1 MNLKGILGSMFS
13 AGRRRKLT
21 PFYKGVV
28 TLLVLGLAALEIYG
42 APFGTIDFYILRAM
56 FVGFILA
63 LSFMCYT
70 YSSKSASDKVSVPD
84 IVMAVLGF
92 AVGVYIVIN
101 GNAIINR
108 WTGVDPLSPA
118 DIFFTSVLIL
128 LVLEVTRRTVGPV
141 LVLIILVFV
150 TYNFAGKYL
159 PGAFGHRGMTIIGF
173 LDRMVYTFDGIFG
186 KPIGVT
192 CTYVYMFVLFG
203 QVFNMSGGGDFFF
216 RLASAIAGKMIG
228 GPAKIAVIASGLY
241 GSMSGSPTSDV
252 VTTGS
257 ITIPLMKR
265 LGYSPVF
272 AGAVEAAA
280 SSGASILPP
289 IMGTAAF
296 LMVDFAG
303 IPYVEIAMAA
313 AIPALIYYFGI
324 MLQVHYRAVTKNLR
338 PISDK
343 DDKGENPLQVL
354 KENYIYIIP
363 IALLVWLIVIRLNPT
378 VVGLAASLATIV
390 ISWFKPGYRMG
401 PKKIFQAFYNT
412 GTRILTVSNASAAAG
427 MVIGGIM
434 LTGLG
439 GKFTSLVFQ
448 ATGGNSFL
456 CIIMVAIVCIILGMG
471 MPIPAAYVLTATLAV
486 PALLELDFPLMS
498 SHLFIVYFSVISA
511 ITPPVAVA
519 AYAGAG
525 IAGGNPNSTGFQAI
539 RLAIAAYLVPIIYM
553 YRPGLLL
560 NGSLLEIIWT
570 VIITVLAVGAFA
582 SILEG
587 FFWIRMKSTF
597 LKLVVIGACVALIWP
612 VPWTDLLG
620 ILMLGAV
627 FARQVV
633 KNRRLK
639 QQPAKK
645 EAVKS
650 SQEIRNGHSTTR

>member
-1 MNLKGILGSMFS
+1 MKGQGVSIFK
-13 AGRRRKLT
+13 AGRRRKLS
-21 PFYKGVV
+21 PFFSGVV
-28 TLLVLGLAALEIYG
+28 TCLVLGLAALEIYG
-42 APFGTIDFYILRAM
+42 APFGKIDFYLLRAM
-56 FVGFILA
+56 FVGFVLA
-63 LSFMCYT
+63 LSFICYNF
-70 YSSKSASDKVSVPD
+70 SSDSKSDKVPVPD
-84 IVMAVLGF
+84 LVMAALGF
-92 AVGVYIVIN
+92 AAGIYILVN
-101 GNAIINR
+101 GEAIIAR
-108 WTGVDPLSPA
+108 WTGVDPMSAA
-118 DIFFTSVLIL
+118 DIFFTAVLVI

-141 LVLIILVFV
+141 LVIIILIFV
-150 TYNFAGKYL
+150 AYNFAGKYL
-159 PGAFGHRGMTIIGF
+159 PGTFGHRGMTVVGF

-203 QVFNMSGGGDFFF
+203 QVFNQAGGGEFFF
-216 RLASAIAGKMIG
+216 RLASAIAGRMIG

-296 LMVDFAG
+296 LMVDIAG
-303 IPYVEIAMAA
+303 IPYVEIALAA
-313 AIPALIYYFGI
+313 AIPALIYYLGI
-324 MLQVHYRAVTKNLR
+324 MLQVHYRAVKKNLR
-338 PISDK
+338 PISDE
-343 DDKGENPLQVL
+343 GVRERPWVVI
-354 KENYIYIIP
+354 KENFIYIIP
-363 IALLVWLIVIRLNPT
+363 IVVLVWLIVIRLNPT
-378 VVGLAASLATIV
+378 VVGLAATCTTIV

-401 PKKIFQAFYNT
+401 PKEIFKVFYNT

-498 SHLFIVYFSVISA
+498 SHLFIVYFSVVSA

-560 NGSLLEIIWT
+560 NGTILQIVWT
-570 VIITVLAVGAFA
+570 AVIAALAVGALA
-582 SILEG
+582 STLEG
-587 FFWIRMKSTF
+587 YFLRRMDSLLLRT
-597 LKLVVIGACVALIWP
+597 VVIGGCVALVWP
-612 VPWTDLLG
+612 ELWTDLLG
-620 ILMLGAV
+620 MGLLAGPLFWQIRGARREKLSRLDDPV
-627 FARQVV
+627 SSV
-633 KNRRLK
+633 NRK
-639 QQPAKK
+639 MA
-645 EAVKS
+645 ES
-650 SQEIRNGHSTTR
+650 

>member
-1 MNLKGILGSMFS
+1 MSIKGIVGPLFLS
-13 AGRRRKLT
+13 GRRRKLS
-21 PFYKGVV
+21 PFFSGVV
-28 TLLVLGLAALEIYG
+28 TCLVLGLAALEIYG

-63 LSFMCYT
+63 LSFICYT
-70 YSSKSASDKVSVPD
+70 YSSDAKSDKVAIPD

-92 AVGVYIVIN
+92 SVGVYIVFN
-101 GNAIINR
+101 GDAIINR

-118 DIFFTSVLIL
+118 DIFFTAVLIL

-141 LVLIILVFV
+141 LVLIIVIFV
-150 TYNFAGKYL
+150 AYNFAGKYL
-159 PGAFGHRGMTIIGF
+159 PGAFGHRGMTVIGF
-173 LDRMVYTFDGIFG
+173 LDRMVFTFDGIFG

-203 QVFNMSGGGDFFF
+203 QVFNMAGGGDFFF
-216 RLASAIAGKMIG
+216 RLASAIAGRMIG

-296 LMVDFAG
+296 LMVDIAG

-324 MLQVHYRAVTKNLR
+324 MLQVHYRAVEKNLR
-338 PISDK
+338 PISEEK
-343 DDKGENPLQVL
+343 QGEKPWRVI
-354 KENYIYIIP
+354 KENFIYIVP
-363 IALLVWLIVIRLNPT
+363 IVVLVWLIVIRLNPT
-378 VVGLAASLATIV
+378 VVGLAATCTTIV

-401 PKKIFQAFYNT
+401 PKKIFKAFHNT

-456 CIIMVAIVCIILGMG
+456 CMIMVAIVCIILGMG

-519 AYAGAG
+519 AYAAAG
-525 IAGGNPNSTGFQAI
+525 IAGGNPNNTGFQAI
-539 RLAIAAYLVPIIYM
+539 RLAVAAYLVPIIYM

-560 NGSLLEIIWT
+560 NGTLLEIVWT
-570 VIITVLAVGAFA
+570 VIIAALAVGALA

-587 FFWIRMKSTF
+587 YFWVRMKSAL
-597 LKLVVIGACVALIWP
+597 LKIMVIGGCIALVWP
-612 VPWTDLLG
+612 KPWTDLLG
-620 ILMLGAV
+620 ILLLTGPFLWQIRIA
-627 FARQVV
+627 
-633 KNRRLK
+633 L
-639 QQPAKK
+639 
-645 EAVKS
+645 
-650 SQEIRNGHSTTR
+650 QEKHNTA

>member
-1 MNLKGILGSMFS
+1 MNLKGIVGSIFV
-13 AGRRRKLT
+13 AGRRRKLS
-21 PFYKGVV
+21 PFYNGVV
-28 TLLVLGLAALEIYG
+28 ICLVLGLAALEIYG
-42 APFGTIDFYILRAM
+42 APFGKIDFYLLRAM
-56 FVGFILA
+56 FVGFVLA
-63 LSFMCYT
+63 LSFICYNF
-70 YSSKSASDKVSVPD
+70 SSNSRSEKVSVPD
-84 IVMAVLGF
+84 LVMAILGF
-92 AVGVYIVIN
+92 AAGVYIFIN
-101 GNAIINR
+101 GQVIIDR
-108 WTGVDPLSPA
+108 WTGVDPMSAA
-118 DIFFTSVLIL
+118 DIFFTSVLVIL
-128 LVLEVTRRTVGPV
+128 VMEVTRRTVGPV
-141 LVLIILVFV
+141 LVIIILIFV
-150 TYNFAGKYL
+150 AYNFAGEYL
-159 PGAFGHRGMTIIGF
+159 PGAFGHRGMDVVGF

-186 KPIGVT
+186 TPIGVT

-203 QVFNMSGGGDFFF
+203 QVFNQAGGGEFFF
-216 RLASAIAGKMIG
+216 RLASAIAGRMVG
-228 GPAKIAVIASGLY
+228 GPAKISVIASGLY

-296 LMVDFAG
+296 LMVDIAA
-303 IPYVEIAMAA
+303 IPYVEIALAA

-324 MLQVHYRAVTKNLR
+324 MVQVHYRAVKKDLR
-338 PISDK
+338 PIADE
-343 DDKGENPLQVL
+343 GVRERPWQVL

-363 IALLVWLIVIRLNPT
+363 IVVLVWLIAIRLNPT
-378 VVGLAASLATIV
+378 VVGLVATCTTIV

-401 PKKIFQAFYNT
+401 PKGIFKAFYNT

-539 RLAIAAYLVPIIYM
+539 RLAVAAYLVPIIYM
-553 YRPGLLL
+553 YRPGLIL
-560 NGSLLEIIWT
+560 NGTILEIVWT
-570 VIITVLAVGAFA
+570 AFIAVLAVGALA

-587 FFWIRMKSTF
+587 FYWVRMKSLL
-597 LKLVVIGACVALIWP
+597 LKALVAGGCVALIWP
-612 VPWTDLLG
+612 EPWTDLLG
-620 ILMLGAV
+620 ILLLAGP
-627 FARQVV
+627 FLWQIRKARRV
-633 KNRRLK
+633 KLATRET
-639 QQPAKK
+639 A
-645 EAVKS
+645 ASSMKS
-650 SQEIRNGHSTTR
+650 DLAES